1 MEAYFS
7 LVQQKG
13 LISITGQP
21 MSINCHYIEIIQ
33 TLREIGFI
41 ATKLVTIPQILNW
54 KKTEID
60 LMYLYITARLLVPA
74 VEENLNLQ
82 EKIEK

>member
-1 MEAYFS
+1 
-7 LVQQKG
+7 
-13 LISITGQP
+13 
-21 MSINCHYIEIIQ
+21 MSINYLYIENIQ

-41 ATKLVTIPQILNW
+41 ASNPVTSPQILIW
-54 KKTEID
+54 KETEID
-60 LMYLYITARLLVPA
+60 LIYSYITSRLLVPA